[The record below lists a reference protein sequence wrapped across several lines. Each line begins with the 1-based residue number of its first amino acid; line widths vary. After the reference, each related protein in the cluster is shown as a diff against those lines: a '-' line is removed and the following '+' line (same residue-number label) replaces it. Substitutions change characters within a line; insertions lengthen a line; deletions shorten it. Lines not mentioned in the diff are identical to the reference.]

1 MKFAHGKLKP
11 EVFVKISI
19 NLVRQTIGLVLIQN
33 DPQSSRLSEL
43 SIYKIIR
50 VRDLKTSLFDL
61 LKYMSFHHP
70 VMHSNLITHYGE
82 SALGFIRQLV

>member
-1 MKFAHGKLKP
+1 MKFAHGKLNP

-19 NLVRQTIGLVLIQN
+19 NLVRQTTGLVLIQN
-33 DPQSSRLSEL
+33 DPQSSRLSKL

-70 VMHSNLITHYGE
+70 VI
-82 SALGFIRQLV
+82 AF